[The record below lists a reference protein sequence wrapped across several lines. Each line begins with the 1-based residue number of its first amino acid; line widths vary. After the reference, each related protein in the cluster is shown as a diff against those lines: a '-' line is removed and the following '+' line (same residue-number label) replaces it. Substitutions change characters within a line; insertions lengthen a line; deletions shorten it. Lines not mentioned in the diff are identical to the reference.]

1 MEQKTLKVE
10 GMSCNHCVQAVEGNV
25 GKLGGVES
33 VKVNL
38 NEGNV
43 EVSFDSGK
51 VSLKEIIDT
60 IEDQGYDVAG

>member
-33 VKVNL
+33 LKVNL
-38 NEGNV
+38 SEGKV